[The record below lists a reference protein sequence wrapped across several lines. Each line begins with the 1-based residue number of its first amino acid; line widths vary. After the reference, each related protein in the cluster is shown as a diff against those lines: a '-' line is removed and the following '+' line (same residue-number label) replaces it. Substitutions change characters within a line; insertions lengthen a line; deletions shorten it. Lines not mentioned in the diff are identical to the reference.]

1 MEMVLWGVE
10 YVVRSLEANRH
21 FGRATS
27 WIERMNKTK
36 RKRKKKKRFTTG
48 RCRWFD
54 LVDFERRPDRS
65 QYINWVF
72 IVGRLAAKYPS
83 RVLTRPSIR
92 RYSFFRFSVIE
103 RPLRTHALFPT
114 IRRYTLFREQLVI
127 FDISR
132 VIVPKSCGAWKR
144 YKLAER
150 DAMHYEL
157 FRGSFFWSLHSIQF
171 LSLR

>member
-1 MEMVLWGVE
+1 MK
-10 YVVRSLEANRH
+10 RN
-21 FGRATS
+21 
-27 WIERMNKTK
+27 ERE
-36 RKRKKKKRFTTG
+36 KKRFTTG

-54 LVDFERRPDRS
+54 LVDFERRSDRS

-103 RPLRTHALFPT
+103 RPLRTHALLPT

-132 VIVPKSCGAWKR
+132 VVVPKCVVVWRMKAIQACWTRRNALRTISWFVLLIATFYSILVLAINVDGA
-144 YKLAER
+144 
-150 DAMHYEL
+150 
-157 FRGSFFWSLHSIQF
+157 
-171 LSLR
+171 LRFYG